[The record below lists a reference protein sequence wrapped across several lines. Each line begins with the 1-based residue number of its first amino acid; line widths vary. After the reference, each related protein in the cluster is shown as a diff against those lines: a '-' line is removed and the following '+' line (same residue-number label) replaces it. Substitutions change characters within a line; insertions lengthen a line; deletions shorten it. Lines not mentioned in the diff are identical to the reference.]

1 MKQKLEPLMWS
12 PVQHGH
18 AAFIGSPASGAGAAL
33 ELAVC
38 TLMASPDEAHFY
50 ILDAPGDLAGLVSA
64 PRTGAHAGLHD
75 LRRGVRI
82 LERLARELGHRLSQQ
97 ACRPVPLVLIISG
110 WGSWVSAFRSGPLAW
125 AEDLVQDLVR
135 DGAGAGITLL
145 LHGERELVTARFFGA
160 VPNRFYFPAGSTEES
175 RTMWPRMP
183 ATADVKGRA
192 VALGPVS
199 GSAPVVCQFYSRPA
213 PDVAR
218 RSGAGYRPA
227 ASPPFR
233 VEPLPAKITVRQIQA
248 LMAPAGKEPPPEQS
262 PPGAKQV
269 GGTPVPGRSRTAGRQ
284 GAVVLGVAGEEP
296 AAASFRL
303 PGKGVIAIL
312 GSPGSGKS
320 NTLHAL
326 AALNPGQAWGIC
338 PVPPEDAGDFWMDLL
353 VQAEGG
359 GVPRETVL
367 LVDDVDFLAPPAL
380 RALDQLNALGHSL
393 AVTAAYS
400 PMLVQRVPLVMTA
413 RAGGVGVLL
422 GPRSMADGDLFGVRF
437 EVETNPPPGRGVL
450 ISGGRSCALQVAWA
464 GVPG

>member
-1 MKQKLEPLMWS
+1 
-12 PVQHGH
+12 
-18 AAFIGSPASGAGAAL
+18 
-33 ELAVC
+33 
-38 TLMASPDEAHFY
+38 
-50 ILDAPGDLAGLVSA
+50 
-64 PRTGAHAGLHD
+64 
-75 LRRGVRI
+75 
-82 LERLARELGHRLSQQ
+82 
-97 ACRPVPLVLIISG
+97 
-110 WGSWVSAFRSGPLAW
+110 
-125 AEDLVQDLVR
+125 
-135 DGAGAGITLL
+135 
-145 LHGERELVTARFFGA
+145 
-160 VPNRFYFPAGSTEES
+160 
-175 RTMWPRMP
+175 MWPRMP

-199 GSAPVVCQFYSRPA
+199 GGAPAVCQFYSRPA
-213 PDVAR
+213 SDAAY
-218 RSGAGYRPA
+218 RSDAPYRPA

-262 PPGAKQV
+262 PPGQQPV
-269 GGTPVPGRSRTAGRQ
+269 GGTPGPGRSRLAVRQ
-284 GAVVLGVAGEEP
+284 RDVVLGVAGEEP

-413 RAGGVGVLL
+413 RAGGVGMLL

-437 EVETNPPPGRGVL
+437 EVETDAPPGRGVL